1 MNKTVHQKLT
11 NKYSYT
17 HAAEAQLAY
26 VDGVVNPFRQEN
38 KMLRQAAQ
46 DLLSPRPEAIA
57 KLLELSR
64 SL

>member
-26 VDGVVNPFRQEN
+26 VDGVVNAFRQEN
-38 KMLRQAAQ
+38 KMLREAAQ
-46 DLLSPRPEAIA
+46 DLLSPRPEAIT

-64 SL
+64 SV